1 MTKKTETK
9 PARRSYRKPQL
20 EQVQLVAEEAVLTNC
35 KAVQTGAPGKS
46 NGKCVGGVLCQTL
59 GS

>member
-20 EQVQLVAEEAVLTNC
+20 EQVRLVADEAVLQNC
-35 KAVQTGAPGKS
+35 KFIVGANPLKA
-46 NGKCVGGVLCQTL
+46 NGKCVAGVMCHDH

>member
-9 PARRSYRKPQL
+9 TTKRPYCKPQL
-20 EQVQLVAEEAVLTNC
+20 EQVGLVAEEAVLQNC
-35 KAVQTGAPGKS
+35 KFVVGANPLKK
-46 NGKCVGGVLCQTL
+46 NNKCVAGVMCYTH